1 MAFSEVL
8 LLAPIEGL
16 GNEGDS
22 VKVRAGFARNFLLPR
37 KMAIPVNR
45 SNQRQIEALKA
56 ARVQRE
62 STELQKAQ
70 ALLAQL
76 EKVSIA
82 IAVKTGDG
90 GRMFGAVTA
99 QDVLARLKEEQI
111 DLDRRRLSLH
121 HPIKTLGKHTTK
133 IKLHPQV
140 IFDFQ
145 FEIVSENP
153 ISDKN

>member
-62 STELQKAQ
+62 STELQKAK

-111 DLDRRRLSLH
+111 DLDRRRLALH

-140 IFDFQ
+140 TFDFQ

-153 ISDKN
+153 I